1 MKGEFSAFEVQTQD
15 IFNAIKV
22 KEKSFEPNKF

>member
-15 IFNAIKV
+15 IFNSIKF
-22 KEKSFEPNKF
+22 KDTSHEPNKF